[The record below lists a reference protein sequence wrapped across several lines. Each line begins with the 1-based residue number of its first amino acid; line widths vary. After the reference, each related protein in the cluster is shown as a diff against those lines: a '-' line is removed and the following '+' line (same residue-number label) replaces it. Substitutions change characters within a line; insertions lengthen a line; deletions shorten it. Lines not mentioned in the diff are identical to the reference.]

1 MLTQKLEE
9 VTRVTKAKD
18 EAISA
23 LKQQI
28 EDNEKIISD
37 LKEELTKQTELV
49 RLNEHLIMDKDKLS
63 KLSSYK
69 DTLIIEYQKIIML
82 VFFC

>member
-1 MLTQKLEE
+1 MLTQKLAE

-23 LKQQI
+23 LKRQI
-28 EDNEKIISD
+28 EDNERIISD
-37 LKEELTKQTELV
+37 LKVELTKQTELA
-49 RLNEHLIMDKDKLS
+49 RLNEYLIMDKDKLS